1 MKLLND
7 TMLMYTY
14 MMRATL
20 RNPIFVVIG
29 LFNPLCFLFLY
40 APLLK
45 ELSNTAYF
53 SGANTLAIFLPGLLV
68 MMGMYATSY
77 AGFKLIDEIRTGL
90 IERLWVSPVSRL
102 GIILGRQLRDL
113 TILLIQALILIGLA
127 FAIGLDADLT
137 GVVLTLLLVLLV
149 GTSLAA
155 CSYILALLF
164 KEEEALAASIN
175 FFLVPIQLLSGVT
188 LPLTLAP
195 FWLKTAAR
203 ANPLSHVVDASRMLF
218 GGRFN
223 DSAVITGFVLMIL
236 LTGLTLYGLTRAYKN
251 KAV

>member
-175 FFLVPIQLLSGVT
+175 FF
-188 LPLTLAP
+188 
-195 FWLKTAAR
+195 
-203 ANPLSHVVDASRMLF
+203 
-218 GGRFN
+218 
-223 DSAVITGFVLMIL
+223 
-236 LTGLTLYGLTRAYKN
+236 RAYSTSFWCNASSYLSAILAKDRSSR
-251 KAV
+251 